1 MRAERPRRRGG
12 HALTVLDEAV
22 TVLDDPPV
30 QHRVRGLS
38 GGWGNT
44 AGCSAPRSASV
55 MVMR

>member
-1 MRAERPRRRGG
+1 M
-12 HALTVLDEAV
+12 TVVDEAV
-22 TVLDDPPV
+22 TVVDDPTV

-38 GGWGNT
+38 VGKGNT